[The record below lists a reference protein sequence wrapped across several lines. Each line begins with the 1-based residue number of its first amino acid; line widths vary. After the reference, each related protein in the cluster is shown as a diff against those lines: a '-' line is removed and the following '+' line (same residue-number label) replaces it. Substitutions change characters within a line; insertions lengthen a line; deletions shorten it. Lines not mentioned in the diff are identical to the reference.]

1 MPADSWIVGLLLS
14 VRNDDTRVL
23 LSHKVDVPHGKV
35 LADDV
40 SPVVTL
46 GVVPGQAVIE
56 EVIQDGEASLL
67 AEAVLFEDSVRLSS
81 SSGAGAGPGV
91 ELAAREVVSWSH
103 RPQGGS
109 PEPAVDVVGLEP
121 RLVTTV
127 NLLVT
132 QSPTGP
138 HLSDSTAG
146 HVLSD
151 EVVLPAT
158 LQGDEV
164 HTSHPAVVPGSE
176 PVPPGISQRGLVTV
190 PGEPVGLSS
199 WTFLVSNLF
208 LSFSAELSIRQAD
221 LSFTARVDLC
231 SFPVPGAVPGDSVP
245 QELALSVL
253 SHWPPALSVSIG
265 SPVVLSFS
273 ESEEETEHEKRSQHS
288 QHFASL

>member
-1 MPADSWIVGLLLS
+1 
-14 VRNDDTRVL
+14 
-23 LSHKVDVPHGKV
+23 
-35 LADDV
+35 V

-56 EVIQDGEASLL
+56 EVIQDGETSLL
-67 AEAVLFEDSVRLSS
+67 PEAVLFEDSVRLSS
-81 SSGAGAGPGV
+81 TSGAGAGPGV
-91 ELAAREVVSWSH
+91 ELPAREVVGRSH
-103 RPQGGS
+103 RTQGGR

-132 QSPTGP
+132 QSSTGP
-138 HLSDSTAG
+138 HLSDSTEG
-146 HVLSD
+146 HVLSN

-158 LQGDEV
+158 LHGDEV
-164 HTSHPAVVPGSE
+164 HASHPAVVPGSE
-176 PVPPGISQRGLVTV
+176 PVPPGIPQGGLVTV

-208 LSFSAELSIRQAD
+208 LSLSAELSIREAD

-231 SFPVPGAVPGDSVP
+231 SFLVPGTVPGDSIP
-245 QELALSVL
+245 QELTLSVL
-253 SHWPPALSVSIG
+253 SHWPSALPVSIG
-265 SPVVLSFS
+265 PPVVLSFS
-273 ESEEETEHEKRSQHS
+273 ESEEETQQDNWSHYS